1 MTEVLSAGEKAPDFK
16 LPSST
21 GGDVSLK
28 SCRGKSVVLYFYP
41 KDDTTGCTKEA
52 IAFTDL
58 KKEFD
63 KNNAIILGV
72 SKDDIKSHDKFIT
85 KHALKI
91 GLLSDIDGSTCQ
103 AYGVWV
109 EKNMYGRKYMG
120 IERSTFLIDPKGR
133 VKEVWRKV
141 KVGAHADQ
149 VLSSVKAS

>member
-1 MTEVLSAGEKAPDFK
+1 MTEALSVGEKAPEFK
-16 LPSST
+16 LPSSA
-21 GGDVSLK
+21 GSDVSLK

-52 IAFTDL
+52 IAFTHL
-58 KKEFD
+58 NKQFEKH
-63 KNNAIILGV
+63 NAIILGV

-91 GLLSDIDGSTCQ
+91 GLLSDVDGSVCE

-141 KVGAHADQ
+141 KVGGHAEL
-149 VLSSVKAS
+149 VLSSVQAS

>member
-1 MTEVLSAGEKAPDFK
+1 MEEVLSAGQTAPDFK

-21 GGDVSLK
+21 GSDVSLK

-52 IAFTDL
+52 IAFTHL
-58 KKEFD
+58 QKQFEKH
-63 KNNAIILGV
+63 NVIILGV
-72 SKDDIKSHDKFIT
+72 SKDDIKSHDKFIA

-133 VKEVWRKV
+133 VKEMWRKV
-141 KVGAHADQ
+141 KVGGHADQ
-149 VLSSVKAS
+149 VLSSVQAS

>member
-1 MTEVLSAGEKAPDFK
+1 MTEALSVGGKAPDFK
-16 LPSST
+16 LPSSI
-21 GGDVSLK
+21 GSDVSLK
-28 SCRGKSVVLYFYP
+28 SCRGKFVVLYFYP

-52 IAFTDL
+52 IAFTQL
-58 KKEFD
+58 NKQFEKH
-63 KNNAIILGV
+63 NAIILGV

-91 GLLSDIDGSTCQ
+91 DLLSDIDGSICE

-141 KVGAHADQ
+141 KVGGHADQ

>member
-1 MTEVLSAGEKAPDFK
+1 MEEVLSAGQTAPDFK

-21 GGDVSLK
+21 GSDVSLK

-52 IAFTDL
+52 IAFTHL
-58 KKEFD
+58 QKQFEKH
-63 KNNAIILGV
+63 NGIILGV
-72 SKDDIKSHDKFIT
+72 SKDDIKSHEKFIA

-91 GLLSDIDGSTCQ
+91 ILLSDIDGSICQ

-141 KVGAHADQ
+141 KVGGHADQ
-149 VLSSVKAS
+149 VLSSVKNS

>member
-1 MTEVLSAGEKAPDFK
+1 MTEALNAGEKAPDFR
-16 LPSST
+16 LPSTT
-21 GGDVSLK
+21 GSYVSLK
-28 SCRGKSVVLYFYP
+28 MYRGKSVVLYFYP

-52 IAFTDL
+52 IAFTQL
-58 KKEFD
+58 TKQFQKH
-63 KNNAIILGV
+63 NAIILGV
-72 SKDDIKSHDKFIT
+72 SKDDIKSHDKFIA

-91 GLLSDIDGSTCQ
+91 DLLSDIDGSLCK

-149 VLSSVKAS
+149 VLSSLKAS

>member
-1 MTEVLSAGEKAPDFK
+1 MTEALSTGGKAPDFK

-21 GGDVSLK
+21 GSDVSLK
-28 SCRGKSVVLYFYP
+28 SCRGRSVVLYFYP

-52 IAFTDL
+52 IAFTQL
-58 KKEFD
+58 TKQFQKH
-63 KNNAIILGV
+63 NAIILGV
-72 SKDDIKSHDKFIT
+72 SKDDIKSHDKFIA

-91 GLLSDIDGSTCQ
+91 DLLSDIDGSLCK

-120 IERSTFLIDPKGR
+120 IERSTFLIGPKGR

-141 KVGAHADQ
+141 RVGGHADQ
-149 VLSSVKAS
+149 VLSSVKTP